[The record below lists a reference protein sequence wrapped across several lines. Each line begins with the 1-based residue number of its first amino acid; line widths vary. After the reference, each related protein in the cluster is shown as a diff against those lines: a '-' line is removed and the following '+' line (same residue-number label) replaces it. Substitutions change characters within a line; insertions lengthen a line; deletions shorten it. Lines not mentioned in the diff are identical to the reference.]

1 MAPGNPSRFVVLLL
15 VLVHVVA
22 SSSRSDSEI
31 LLKFKDSLRN
41 KNSFSD
47 WNPSKAPC
55 SNSKANWAGILCNKG
70 DVWGL
75 KLEKMG
81 LQGVLDVE
89 PLRELSSLRTMS
101 LMNNELEGGLPDM
114 TKLGALKTLYLSN
127 NKFSGEI
134 PGNAF
139 DGMLSLK
146 KLYLAH
152 NRFSGAIPS
161 SLTRLPRLS
170 ELMLEGNEFDGDI
183 PDFQQER
190 LQRLNVSHNKLE
202 GRIPSRLSK
211 LNASSFSGNN
221 DLCGPPLGSCSSGKV
236 SVVTIII
243 IVIVV
248 VAALAAVAAAIIII
262 LRRRKKTASQPEDQ
276 QAPAAA
282 SADLDKMEQGA
293 SSSSSPEHS
302 THSYR
307 GQKTVHNDQSAG
319 SKLSFLREDIE
330 RFELSDLL
338 RSSAEVLGG
347 GVFGSTYKAALSP
360 SRKVVAVKRFRQMN
374 NVGKEEFQEHMRR
387 LGRLR
392 HNNLLPLLAYYYR
405 KEEKLLV
412 SDYVDN
418 VSLAVHLH
426 GNRGRNQPSPD
437 WPTRLKIVKGVA
449 RGLLYLY
456 NELPSLI
463 APHGHLKS
471 SNVLLN
477 ESSEP
482 LLTDYGLAPVVNQE
496 HAQELMIAYK
506 SPEYK
511 QNGRITR
518 KTDVWSLGIL
528 ILEILTG
535 KFPTNSL
542 QQGKGSD
549 ADLGTW
555 VQTMVRE
562 EWDKVEVFDKEMG
575 GTKSN
580 EGEMIKLLKIGLS
593 CCEVDVEKRMD
604 MKEIVDRIEELRE
617 KDGDEDFYSSYTS
630 EGDMRSSRG
639 LSDDFAYSING

>member
-22 SSSRSDSEI
+22 SSSGSDSEI

-47 WNPSKAPC
+47 WNPSKPPC
-55 SNSKANWAGILCNKG
+55 SNNRANWVGILCNKG
-70 DVWGL
+70 AVWGL

-114 TKLGALKTLYLSN
+114 KILGALKTLYLSN

-146 KLYLAH
+146 KLHLAH

-170 ELMLEGNEFDGDI
+170 ELMLEGNEFDGNI

-211 LNASSFSGNN
+211 LNPSSFSGNN

-248 VAALAAVAAAIIII
+248 VAALAAVVAAIIII
-262 LRRRKKTASQPEDQ
+262 LRRRKKTVSQPEDQ

-293 SSSSSPEHS
+293 SSSSSSPDHS
-302 THSYR
+302 THSSR
-307 GQKTVHNDQSAG
+307 GQKTYHNDQSTG

-338 RSSAEVLGG
+338 RSSAEVLGS

-426 GNRGRNQPSPD
+426 GNRGRNQRSPD

-482 LLTDYGLAPVVNQE
+482 LLTDYGLAPV
-496 HAQELMIAYK
+496 
-506 SPEYK
+506 
-511 QNGRITR
+511 
-518 KTDVWSLGIL
+518 
-528 ILEILTG
+528 
-535 KFPTNSL
+535 
-542 QQGKGSD
+542 
-549 ADLGTW
+549 
-555 VQTMVRE
+555 
-562 EWDKVEVFDKEMG
+562 
-575 GTKSN
+575 
-580 EGEMIKLLKIGLS
+580 
-593 CCEVDVEKRMD
+593 RMD
-604 MKEIVDRIEELRE
+604 MKEVVDRIEELRE

-630 EGDMRSSRG
+630 DGDMRSSRG
-639 LSDDFAYSING
+639 LSDDFAHSING